1 MRLKF
6 LTIGILIISC
16 NSVPVNKRETGTLP
30 ANDTPSNKLAA
41 PVASQH
47 PQGNLATDTTS
58 SGYLIYL
65 LNNKMPLN
73 HYWTQQLAKL
83 DAFTL
88 PLDTLSR
95 LSVIREAKINDS
107 IGVVILSHAGG
118 NSYDEYLLTVKSKKA
133 IVSGIHIKDAADSD
147 LSPYNP
153 YYYSEYQLM
162 DDKHVK
168 VFNHK
173 ITGVE
178 GGVEKD
184 SILSVENWVI
194 GDDGT
199 VQKK

>member
-30 ANDTPSNKLAA
+30 ANDTPSNKLVV
-41 PVASQH
+41 PTASQH
-47 PQGNLATDTTS
+47 PQENPAADTTS

-65 LNNKMPLN
+65 LNHEMPLN
-73 HYWTQQLAKL
+73 LYWTQQLANL

-118 NSYDEYLLTVKSKKA
+118 NSYDEYLLTVKNKKA

-147 LSPYNP
+147 LSPDNP

-168 VFNHK
+168 VFSHK
-173 ITGVE
+173 ITGTE

-194 GDDGT
+194 RDDGT
-199 VQKK
+199 LQKK